1 MLTSNGSARIRP
13 TAPCN
18 TCRPGITS
26 RSDRQLP
33 KAAYPTNQRGW
44 TRPPAR
50 APPSRC
56 LRSSTRA
63 ASRGRPLITRKWS
76 SGYQIIEQR
85 AYAYAALTEDRERAV
100 DEAGGAKVKLRDAPV
115 SHSVICLGLHGHAR
129 SRRYARSRCDT
140 DHDAVR
146 PRMGNSA
153 PKSVVRQSLSFC
165 CWHVHGFSYVATV
178 SSLGPLSGDRLVRRP
193 ADSSPGWRRARMAV
207 FRARG
212 SWRLDLR
219 VAGRF
224 GQQILTTIAARPAPT
239 QLPAGHA
246 PRPVRPCGRSWESP
260 PAGRLSALVRDAGG
274 R

>member
-1 MLTSNGSARIRP
+1 VN
-13 TAPCN
+13 
-18 TCRPGITS
+18 
-26 RSDRQLP
+26 
-33 KAAYPTNQRGW
+33 
-44 TRPPAR
+44 
-50 APPSRC
+50 
-56 LRSSTRA
+56 
-63 ASRGRPLITRKWS
+63 
-76 SGYQIIEQR
+76 
-85 AYAYAALTEDRERAV
+85 
-100 DEAGGAKVKLRDAPV
+100 
-115 SHSVICLGLHGHAR
+115 
-129 SRRYARSRCDT
+129 RRYARSRCDT

-219 VAGRF
+219 VAGCF

-246 PRPVRPCGRSWESP
+246 PGPVRSCGRSWESP
-260 PAGRLSALVRDAGG
+260 AGPGVWLSLCLTPVHSGPRATAGPPVRAGQGCRRPVMDGSQTGQAAGVGLTVAGCPLPCPAAKGE
-274 R
+274 

>member
-1 MLTSNGSARIRP
+1 VN
-13 TAPCN
+13 
-18 TCRPGITS
+18 
-26 RSDRQLP
+26 
-33 KAAYPTNQRGW
+33 
-44 TRPPAR
+44 
-50 APPSRC
+50 
-56 LRSSTRA
+56 
-63 ASRGRPLITRKWS
+63 
-76 SGYQIIEQR
+76 
-85 AYAYAALTEDRERAV
+85 
-100 DEAGGAKVKLRDAPV
+100 
-115 SHSVICLGLHGHAR
+115 
-129 SRRYARSRCDT
+129 RRYARSRCDT

-212 SWRLDLR
+212 SWRLGLR
-219 VAGRF
+219 VAGCF

-246 PRPVRPCGRSWESP
+246 PVPVRPCGRSWESP
-260 PAGRLSALVRDAGG
+260 AGPGVWLSLCLTPVHSGPRATAGRLSALVRDAGG

>member
-1 MLTSNGSARIRP
+1 M
-13 TAPCN
+13 
-18 TCRPGITS
+18 
-26 RSDRQLP
+26 
-33 KAAYPTNQRGW
+33 
-44 TRPPAR
+44 RPP
-50 APPSRC
+50 
-56 LRSSTRA
+56 
-63 ASRGRPLITRKWS
+63 K
-76 SGYQIIEQR
+76 
-85 AYAYAALTEDRERAV
+85 
-100 DEAGGAKVKLRDAPV
+100 GGAPSALATGTVTHQP
-115 SHSVICLGLHGHAR
+115 SPSVPTGPGEVTFAN
-129 SRRYARSRCDT
+129 RRYARSRCDT

-178 SSLGPLSGDRLVRRP
+178 SSLGLLSGDRLVRRP

-219 VAGRF
+219 VAGCF

-246 PRPVRPCGRSWESP
+246 PGQSGRAAGPGNHRLARAFGSVCASLPFTAVHGRPRAACPRWSGMLAAGDGR
-260 PAGRLSALVRDAGG
+260 
-274 R
+274 